1 MARLQKESVESMSLR
16 MQEITHLKERIT
28 RDESRLN
35 EIINILMERDTSEKS
50 KETDD
55 LILELNS
62 TGIRIERDKVSL
74 AKLKAPSE
82 LTDEDRKY
90 LPGPGSSEKFNIK
103 Y

>member
-1 MARLQKESVESMSLR
+1 MARLQKESGELMSLR
-16 MQEITHLKERIT
+16 LQEITHLKERIT
-28 RDESRLN
+28 RDESRLD
-35 EIINILMERDTSEKS
+35 EIIGILMECDTSEKS

-82 LTDEDRKY
+82 LTEEDRKY
-90 LPGPGSSEKFNIK
+90 LPGPGSTEKFNIK

>member
-1 MARLQKESVESMSLR
+1 MARLQKESGDLMSFRL
-16 MQEITHLKERIT
+16 QEITRLKERII
-28 RDESRLN
+28 RDESRMD
-35 EIINILMERDTSEKS
+35 EIINILIERDTSEKS

-90 LPGPGSSEKFNIK
+90 LSGPGSSEKFNIK

>member
-1 MARLQKESVESMSLR
+1 MARLQKESGDLMSFRL
-16 MQEITHLKERIT
+16 QEITRLKERII
-28 RDESRLN
+28 RDESRMD
-35 EIINILMERDTSEKS
+35 EIINILIERDTSEKS

-90 LPGPGSSEKFNIK
+90 LPEIGRASCRERV
-103 Y
+103 

>member
-1 MARLQKESVESMSLR
+1 MSRLQKESVESMSLR
-16 MQEITHLKERIT
+16 IQEVTRLKERIT
-28 RDESRLN
+28 RDESRLD
-35 EIINILMERDTSEKS
+35 EIINILMKRDTSEKS

>member
-1 MARLQKESVESMSLR
+1 MARLQKESGDLMSFRL
-16 MQEITHLKERIT
+16 QEITRLKERII
-28 RDESRLN
+28 RDESRMD
-35 EIINILMERDTSEKS
+35 EIINILIERDTSEKS

-90 LPGPGSSEKFNIK
+90 LAGPGSSEKFNIK

>member
-1 MARLQKESVESMSLR
+1 MSRLQKESVESMSLR
-16 MQEITHLKERIT
+16 IQEVTRLKERIT
-28 RDESRLN
+28 RDESRLD

-62 TGIRIERDKVSL
+62 TGIRIERDKVNL

>member
-1 MARLQKESVESMSLR
+1 MSRLQKESGELMSLR
-16 MQEITHLKERIT
+16 LQEITHLKERIT
-28 RDESRLN
+28 RDESRLD
-35 EIINILMERDTSEKS
+35 EIIGILMERDTSEKS

-82 LTDEDRKY
+82 LTEEDRKY
-90 LPGPGSSEKFNIK
+90 LPGPGSTEKFNIK

>member
-1 MARLQKESVESMSLR
+1 MSRLQKESVESMSLR
-16 MQEITHLKERIT
+16 IQEVTRLKERIT
-28 RDESRLN
+28 RDESRLD
-35 EIINILMERDTSEKS
+35 ETINILMERDTSEKS

>member
-16 MQEITHLKERIT
+16 LQEITRLKERIT

>member
-1 MARLQKESVESMSLR
+1 MSRLQKESGELMSLR
-16 MQEITHLKERIT
+16 LREIARLKERIA
-28 RDESRLN
+28 RDEARTD
-35 EIINILMERDTSEKS
+35 EIIGILMERDTSEKS

-90 LPGPGSSEKFNIK
+90 LPGPGSTEKFNIK

>member
-1 MARLQKESVESMSLR
+1 MARLQKESGDLMSFRL
-16 MQEITHLKERIT
+16 QEITRLKERII
-28 RDESRLN
+28 RDESRMD
-35 EIINILMERDTSEKS
+35 EIINILIERDTSEKS

-90 LPGPGSSEKFNIK
+90 LPGPVSSEKFNIK

>member
-1 MARLQKESVESMSLR
+1 MSRLQKESVESMSLR
-16 MQEITHLKERIT
+16 IQEVTRLKERIT
-28 RDESRLN
+28 RDESRLD
-35 EIINILMERDTSEKS
+35 EILNILMKRDTSEKS

>member
-1 MARLQKESVESMSLR
+1 MARLQKESGDLMSFRL
-16 MQEITHLKERIT
+16 QEITRLKERII
-28 RDESRLN
+28 RDESRMD
-35 EIINILMERDTSEKS
+35 EIINILIERDTSEKS

-90 LPGPGSSEKFNIK
+90 LPEPGSSEKFNIK

>member
-1 MARLQKESVESMSLR
+1 MSRLQKESVESMSLR
-16 MQEITHLKERIT
+16 IQEVTRLKERIT
-28 RDESRLN
+28 RDESRLD

-90 LPGPGSSEKFNIK
+90 LPGPGGSEKFNIK

>member
-1 MARLQKESVESMSLR
+1 MSRLQKESGELMSLR
-16 MQEITHLKERIT
+16 LREIARLKERIA
-28 RDESRLN
+28 RDEARTD
-35 EIINILMERDTSEKS
+35 EIIDILMERDTSVKS

-82 LTDEDRKY
+82 LTEEDRKY
-90 LPGPGSSEKFNIK
+90 LPGPGSTEKFNIK

>member
-1 MARLQKESVESMSLR
+1 MARLQKESVDSMSLR
-16 MQEITHLKERIT
+16 LQEVIRLKERIT
-28 RDESRLN
+28 RDESRLD
-35 EIINILMERDTSEKS
+35 EIINILLERDTSEKS

>member
-1 MARLQKESVESMSLR
+1 MARLQNESVESMSLR

-28 RDESRLN
+28 RDESRMD
-35 EIINILMERDTSEKS
+35 EIISILMERDTSEKS

-82 LTDEDRKY
+82 LTKEDKEY
-90 LPGPGSSEKFNIK
+90 LPAPGSSEKFNIK

>member
-1 MARLQKESVESMSLR
+1 MSRLQKESVESMSLR
-16 MQEITHLKERIT
+16 IQEVTRLKERIT
-28 RDESRLN
+28 RDESRLD

>member
-1 MARLQKESVESMSLR
+1 MSRLQKESGESMSLR
-16 MQEITHLKERIT
+16 VQEITRLKERIT
-28 RDESRLN
+28 RDESRLD
-35 EIINILMERDTSEKS
+35 EIITILMERDTSEKS

-62 TGIRIERDKVSL
+62 TEIRIERDKISL

-82 LTDEDRKY
+82 LTDEDKKH
-90 LPGPGSSEKFNIK
+90 LSGPGSSEKFNIK

>member
-1 MARLQKESVESMSLR
+1 MSRLQQESVESMSLR
-16 MQEITHLKERIT
+16 IQEVTRLKERIT
-28 RDESRLN
+28 RDESRLD

>member
-1 MARLQKESVESMSLR
+1 MARLQKESGDLMSFR
-16 MQEITHLKERIT
+16 HQEITRLKERII
-28 RDESRLN
+28 RDESRMD
-35 EIINILMERDTSEKS
+35 EIINILIERDTSEKS

>member
-1 MARLQKESVESMSLR
+1 MSRLQKESVESMSLR
-16 MQEITHLKERIT
+16 IQEVTHLKERIT
-28 RDESRLN
+28 RDEFRLD

-74 AKLKAPSE
+74 AKLKAPSK

>member
-1 MARLQKESVESMSLR
+1 MSRLQKESGELMSLR
-16 MQEITHLKERIT
+16 LREIARLKERIA
-28 RDESRLN
+28 RDEARLD
-35 EIINILMERDTSEKS
+35 EIIGILMERDTSEKS

-82 LTDEDRKY
+82 LTEEDRKY
-90 LPGPGSSEKFNIK
+90 LPEPGSTEKFNIK

>member
-1 MARLQKESVESMSLR
+1 MARLQKESGSLMSFR
-16 MQEITHLKERIT
+16 IQEITRLKERIT
-28 RDESRLN
+28 RDESRLD
-35 EIINILMERDTSEKS
+35 EIITILMERDTSEKS

-82 LTDEDRKY
+82 LTEEDRKY
-90 LPGPGSSEKFNIK
+90 LP
-103 Y
+103 

>member
-1 MARLQKESVESMSLR
+1 MARLQKESGDLMSFRL
-16 MQEITHLKERIT
+16 QEITRLKERII
-28 RDESRLN
+28 RDESRMD
-35 EIINILMERDTSEKS
+35 EIINILIERDASEKS

>member
-1 MARLQKESVESMSLR
+1 MSRLQKESGESMSLR
-16 MQEITHLKERIT
+16 LQEITRLKERIT

>member
-1 MARLQKESVESMSLR
+1 MARLQKESGALMSFRL
-16 MQEITHLKERIT
+16 QEIPRLKERII
-28 RDESRLN
+28 RDESRMD
-35 EIINILMERDTSEKS
+35 EIINILIERDTSEKS

>member
-1 MARLQKESVESMSLR
+1 MARLQKESGDLMSFRL
-16 MQEITHLKERIT
+16 QEITRLKERII
-28 RDESRLN
+28 RDESRMD
-35 EIINILMERDTSEKS
+35 EIINILIERDTSEKS

-74 AKLKAPSE
+74 AKLKAPSK